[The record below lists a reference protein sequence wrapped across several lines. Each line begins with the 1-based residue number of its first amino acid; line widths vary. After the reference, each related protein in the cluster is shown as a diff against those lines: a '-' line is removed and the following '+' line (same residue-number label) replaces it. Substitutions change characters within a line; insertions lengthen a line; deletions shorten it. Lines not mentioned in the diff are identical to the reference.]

1 MGRSEG
7 FVGRS
12 DATPGYPVGRSDQ
25 ELLVKHYYL
34 QIVQSLNPTV
44 TFRLTTKAWAD
55 IVEEELLKKRPMREG
70 DAAHGVHQLVL
81 VHGHQRARE
90 MVPERERLL
99 VDIAAEVLADEQ
111 QTIGISY
118 TGFCLT
124 SLPHKR
130 LPDEQAWEK
139 HGHRVTLLVEPGRL
153 KASRGEMRLYGVPY
167 GARARMILLYL
178 QTQAVRT
185 GSPQVALGRSM
196 RNWMERMGLA
206 VGGETARGL
215 REQSAR
221 ISACTLKF
229 FWEDD
234 TDHTRGF
241 KRGAIVDSGLQF
253 TAGDGAQGSL
263 WEDQVTLDPVFYK
276 ALRDHPVPLQE
287 AAIRQLR
294 DRSMSLDL
302 YVWLA
307 WRLHTIPKPT
317 SISWTAIHAQFGA
330 GFDKLFHF
338 KPRFSEALAAAVA
351 AYPEA
356 RVELGEQGITLRPSR
371 PPVARLA
378 LARVAIA

>member
-1 MGRSEG
+1 LTKEA
-7 FVGRS
+7 VG
-12 DATPGYPVGRSDQ
+12 YI
-25 ELLVKHYYL
+25 EE
-34 QIVQSLNPTV
+34 
-44 TFRLTTKAWAD
+44 AD
-55 IVEEELLKKRPMREG
+55 LLKKKVMTEG

-81 VHGHQRARE
+81 VHGHERARQ
-90 MVPERERLL
+90 MVSEKQRLL
-99 VDIAAEVLADEQ
+99 VDIAAEVMADERQ
-111 QTIGISY
+111 SIGISY

-130 LPDEQAWEK
+130 LPDEHAWQK
-139 HGHRVTLLVEPGRL
+139 QGHRVTLLVEPGRL
-153 KASRGEMRLYGVPY
+153 KTSQGDMKLYGVPY

-185 GSPQVALGRSM
+185 GRPQVALGRSM
-196 RNWMERMGLA
+196 RDWMERMGLA
-206 VGGETARGL
+206 VGGETARSL

-221 ISACTLKF
+221 ISACSLKF
-229 FWEDD
+229 FWEGDEGNA
-234 TDHTRGF
+234 RGF

-253 TAGDGAQGSL
+253 AIGDGTQGTL
-263 WEDQVTLDPVFYK
+263 WEEQVTLDPVFYR

-307 WRLHTIPKPT
+307 WRLHTLTKLTP
-317 SISWTAIHAQFGA
+317 ISWLAVHAQFGA

-338 KPRFSEALAAAVA
+338 KPRFVEALAAAVA

-356 RVELGEQGITLRPSR
+356 RVELDDKGVILRPSR
-371 PPVARLA
+371 PPIARLTSPA
-378 LARVAIA
+378 PLAAV